1 MDIRSKLSRFENVAV
16 KLQQNKYLNAISSGL
31 ASLMPIIIVGAL
43 SVVVDTLNIGPYQ
56 SFLEGIGVKPFL

>member
-43 SVVVDTLNIGPYQ
+43 SVVVDTLNIWPYQ
-56 SFLEGIGVKPFL
+56 SF